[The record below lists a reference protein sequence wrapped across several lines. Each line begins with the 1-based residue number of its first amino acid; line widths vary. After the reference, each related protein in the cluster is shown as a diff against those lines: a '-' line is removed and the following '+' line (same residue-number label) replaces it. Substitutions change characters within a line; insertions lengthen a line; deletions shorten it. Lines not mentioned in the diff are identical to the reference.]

1 MMQMLIYR
9 DYGDFFVVYSACSR
23 KYLLIED
30 VYSEFFRMKYVD
42 NIMLDDIADTVSTE
56 YSVDKEIVQQDLQNF
71 CNEMENAL
79 SYNKSISGEES
90 SERSTIQQDIFDKMA
105 DLMVPFSATIEIT
118 DSCNVN
124 CLHCY
129 RGIPKSSY
137 WTEKTFYDALS
148 ELKSLGTMNLT
159 ITGGEPFTHPLI
171 THFLDIT
178 RQLGFVINI
187 QSNLILL
194 DDAILSAL
202 QNNIV
207 SDVSVSLYS
216 TNAAEHDAITQF
228 AGSMHKTVANI
239 RRLIA
244 NGIPVSINC
253 PVMSA
258 NQNSMI
264 DLCRFAKRVFITGH
278 TAEKIKAAI
287 LNSKLY
293 DTSPVPFEII
303 DDFTQAVLAAA
314 RAAEDGDIVLLSP
327 ACASFDHF
335 KNFAER
341 GNTFKKIVMELKDED
356 IGHQE

>member
-1 MMQMLIYR
+1 
-9 DYGDFFVVYSACSR
+9 
-23 KYLLIED
+23 
-30 VYSEFFRMKYVD
+30 
-42 NIMLDDIADTVSTE
+42 
-56 YSVDKEIVQQDLQNF
+56 
-71 CNEMENAL
+71 
-79 SYNKSISGEES
+79 
-90 SERSTIQQDIFDKMA
+90 
-105 DLMVPFSATIEIT
+105 
-118 DSCNVN
+118 
-124 CLHCY
+124 
-129 RGIPKSSY
+129 
-137 WTEKTFYDALS
+137 
-148 ELKSLGTMNLT
+148 MNLT

-264 DLCRFAKRVFITGH
+264 DLCRFAKELNIDVKFALKIIPSQNQTRHVEHFNVFDKDFILSAMCNPEIGLY
-278 TAEKIKAAI
+278 AKE
-287 LNSKLY
+287 LNSIRKGKSGVRYCQTGFRSITFNAQGEMLICNAY
-293 DTSPVPFEII
+293 RKPCGSLNDVAVEDLWQSSPVLNHWRERTSLVRDECRECPAYSYCEPCPAHSY
-303 DDFTQAVLAAA
+303 TQS
-314 RAAEDGDIVLLSP
+314 G
-327 ACASFDHF
+327 
-335 KNFAER
+335 
-341 GNTFKKIVMELKDED
+341 DED
-356 IGHQE
+356 SIDQLTCLFGKAFYAADIDYLKKGGEINEKGI